1 MGKRHEL
8 KIIVWL
14 TVMLLI
20 INYSLALGLG
30 PVQIF
35 KIYEPGKTDKIEL
48 TVFNN
53 ENKEGLID
61 VSVRGELKDFI
72 EFNKTLFLKKNQEQ
86 TKVIFYLTHPQ
97 ALSGG
102 AHYAQLVITE
112 STGKDSTVSAV
123 QSYVSKLRLQVPMDE
138 KYAEAKL
145 IIIPG
150 STTNFNIDVFN
161 YGKEDIDASAKIEIY
176 KKEKPLQELFTNNV
190 TIASLKQ
197 DTLKTSARL
206 DNGLYSARAVV
217 DYGKTIE
224 LEENFIVGKPSI
236 EIKSIAVDPFA
247 PHEVAKIN
255 IKLMTDWEVPIENVK
270 GEITIVKDNT
280 YIETITTETFTIFKE
295 HELTAFWENK
305 GPGNFSAKLNILY
318 NGEVVSKDFEL
329 VTSKKT
335 KNSIFIILIL
345 IVLLL
350 ILIAEILREINH
362 GGPIIRYYRIIDK
375 KTREFYSKV
384 I

>member
-1 MGKRHEL
+1 MKKKHRL
-8 KIIVWL
+8 KIIAWL

-30 PVQIF
+30 PVQIY

-61 VSVRGELKDFI
+61 VSVRGELKEFI
-72 EFNKTLFLKKNQEQ
+72 EFNKTFFLKQNQKQ
-86 TKVIFYLTHPQ
+86 TEIIFYLTHPR

-102 AHYAQLVITE
+102 AHYAEFVITE
-112 STGKDSTVSAV
+112 STGKESTVSAV
-123 QSYVSKLRLQVPMDE
+123 QSHVSKLRLQVPMDE

-161 YGKEDIDASAKIEIY
+161 YGQEDIDASVKIEVY
-176 KKEKPLQELFTNNV
+176 KNEKLLQELFTDKV

-197 DTLKTSARL
+197 DTLRTSAIL
-206 DNGLYSARAVV
+206 DKGLYFARAIV

-224 LEENFIVGKPSI
+224 LEENFVVGKPGI
-236 EIKSIAVDPFA
+236 EITSIVVDPFM
-247 PHEVAKIN
+247 PYEVAKIN
-255 IKLMTDWEVPIENVK
+255 INLMTDWEVPIENVK
-270 GEITIVKDNT
+270 GEIIVVKDNT
-280 YIETITTETFTIFKE
+280 YIETIATETFTIFKE
-295 HELTAFWENK
+295 HELTAFWENQ

-318 NGEVVSKDFEL
+318 NGVVVSKDFEL
-329 VTSKKT
+329 AASKKT
-335 KNSIFIILIL
+335 KNSIFVILIL
-345 IVLLL
+345 IILLL
-350 ILIAEILREINH
+350 ILAAEILREINH
-362 GGPIIRYYRIIDK
+362 GGPIIKYYRIIDK